1 MLAARAHAFSR
12 RNPESHPAGRGNV
25 HDTARR
31 GGIQGTPG
39 HDSGTRHH
47 SHLGIRRRA
56 GGLAA
61 LVVATAALAALPVAT
76 LLPLLFLAAVFEAV
90 FALHIGVERIGRYIQ
105 VFFEEDDG
113 WEHTAMAYSHAYR
126 GGTDPLFTLVF
137 AGAAI
142 LNFVPALIAEPV
154 LIEVLVIGFAH
165 VLFVVRLAI
174 ARREAGR
181 QRAVDLDRFEKL
193 RAQETRDRQ
202 DA

>member
-1 MLAARAHAFSR
+1 VHTLSPGAIPEVTPREEEMFMTRRDVEEYRALRATIRERGTTRIWVFVVGLA
-12 RNPESHPAGRGNV
+12 V
-25 HDTARR
+25 W
-31 GGIQGTPG
+31 
-39 HDSGTRHH
+39 
-47 SHLGIRRRA
+47 
-56 GGLAA
+56 AA

-105 VFFEEDDG
+105 VFFEDADG
-113 WEHTAMAYSHAYR
+113 WEHTAIAYSRAFR

-154 LIEVLVIGFAH
+154 PIEVLVIGFAH

-193 RAQETRDRQ
+193 RAQERRDRQ